1 MSRTGRDALLQDP
14 TAAEA
19 LQQVVAEGW
28 TKEARLSA
36 ESALA
41 AMSDRQPDTGGH
53 EYRGQKHVMLSYQW
67 DVQETAKRIVA
78 ELEMRGYLLWFDLN
92 DMSGS
97 TVDAMSEAV
106 DNAELMLICVSLAYK
121 ESASEWRKVA
131 CLLRND

>member
-1 MSRTGRDALLQDP
+1 MFPTGREALLQDP

-41 AMSDRQPDTGGH
+41 ALSDRQPDAGGREH
-53 EYRGQKHVMLSYQW
+53 RAEGGQKHVMISYQW

-92 DMSGS
+92 NM
-97 TVDAMSEAV
+97 
-106 DNAELMLICVSLAYK
+106 
-121 ESASEWRKVA
+121 
-131 CLLRND
+131 